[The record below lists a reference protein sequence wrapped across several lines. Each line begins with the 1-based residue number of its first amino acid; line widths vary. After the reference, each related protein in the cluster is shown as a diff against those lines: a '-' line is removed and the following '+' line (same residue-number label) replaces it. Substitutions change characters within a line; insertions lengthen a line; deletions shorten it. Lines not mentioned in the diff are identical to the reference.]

1 MGALLIG
8 STADWHGDRPSKI
21 GLRRLAFEDNS
32 TVRHEMFVVEKKA

>member
-8 STADWHGDRPSKI
+8 TEI